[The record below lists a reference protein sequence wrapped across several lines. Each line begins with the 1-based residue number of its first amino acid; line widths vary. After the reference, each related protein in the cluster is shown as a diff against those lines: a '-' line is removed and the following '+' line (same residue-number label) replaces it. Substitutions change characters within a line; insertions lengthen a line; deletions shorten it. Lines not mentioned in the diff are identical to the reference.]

1 MTTFIFLLTQIESSF
16 EIKIFKWG
24 VQFQAQI
31 KAGVKLF
38 SLSLISMT
46 QWVNNENIGQIY
58 SGMCMN

>member
-38 SLSLISMT
+38 SLSHLYNTVS
-46 QWVNNENIGQIY
+46 
-58 SGMCMN
+58 

>member
-16 EIKIFKWG
+16 EIKNFKWG

-38 SLSLISMT
+38 SLISIT
-46 QWVNNENIGQIY
+46 QWVNNENIVQIHV
-58 SGMCMN
+58 GMCMN